1 LGAWLVLQGPNS
13 ENNLVITG
21 AAGFV
26 GAHLA
31 CHLKLQ
37 GYSVTCLS
45 KTGSPSHFNTVATSY
60 GLDDQQF
67 TWLAADVMDV
77 DALLPAFTNA
87 SAVFHCAARV
97 SFSPSQDEE
106 MMEVN
111 VTGTRNVCNAC
122 IRAAVPFLVH
132 ASSVAAIGRKPG
144 AYSVTE
150 DSDWV
155 DSKLNT
161 PYAISKHLAELEV
174 WRAGEEG
181 LKVSVVNP
189 GIIIGYGAPHA
200 PSMSLFK
207 HVIKGSP
214 WYPIGRNG
222 IVSVQDVV
230 LAMRLLFEQ
239 QLSGF
244 RVLMVSENLY
254 YKELLAWVAQSVGKP
269 APHKPLKGFLLAAAI
284 RLAKLAEFFHIPF
297 PFPSSGLVST
307 SSDTQYTPLNS
318 SKIKDFSFTPIQ
330 SAIELA
336 AKNIQA

>member
-1 LGAWLVLQGPNS
+1 MLQGPNS
-13 ENNLVITG
+13 HKKLVITG

-37 GYSVTCLS
+37 GYDVVCLS
-45 KTGSPSHFNTVATSY
+45 RTGAPGQFNAVASSY
-60 GLDDQQF
+60 SLDNSQF
-67 TWLAADVMDV
+67 VWLAADIMDV
-77 DALLPAFTNA
+77 EALLAAFEQA
-87 SAVFHCAARV
+87 DAVFHCAARV
-97 SFSPSQDEE
+97 SFSPAQDEE

-111 VTGTRNVCNAC
+111 IGGTRNVCNAC
-122 IRAAVPFLVH
+122 IRASVPFLVH
-132 ASSVAAIGRKPG
+132 TSSVAAIGRKPG

-150 DSDWV
+150 DNDWV

-181 LKVSVVNP
+181 LKVAVVNP
-189 GIIIGYGAPHA
+189 GIIIGAGAPNA

-207 HVIKGSP
+207 HVLSESP

-222 IVSVQDVV
+222 FVGVQDVA

-254 YKELLAWVAQSVGKP
+254 YKEVLGWVADSVHKK
-269 APHKPLKGFLLAAAI
+269 APNKPLKKPLLSLAFL
-284 RLAKLAEFFHIPF
+284 LAKLAEWLRIPF

-307 SSDTQYTPLNS
+307 SSDTQYTPLYS
-318 SKIKDFSFTPIQ
+318 SKIQGFAFTPIK

-336 AKNIQA
+336 AKNIQSPV